1 MTIETVKLINDNGK
15 VIERLKD
22 DYENNI
28 DALTRRGWKL
38 HDGKK
43 VAKPVSKPVK
53 QAPNQLRKLQKKR
66 KLKNNVI
73 DCI

>member
-15 VIERLKD
+15 VIERTKL

-28 DALTRRGWKL
+28 NALTRRGWKL
-38 HDGKK
+38 HGGK

-53 QAPNQLRKLQKKR
+53 EIKKVV
-66 KLKNNVI
+66 KKVAKKKKKKSKK
-73 DCI
+73 

>member
-53 QAPNQLRKLQKKR
+53 QAPKSVKKVA
-66 KLKNNVI
+66 KKKKTKK
-73 DCI
+73 

>member
-28 DALTRRGWKL
+28 NALTRRGWKL

-53 QAPNQLRKLQKKR
+53 QAPKLVKKVA
-66 KLKNNVI
+66 KKKKTKK
-73 DCI
+73 

>member
-28 DALTRRGWKL
+28 NALTRRGWKL

-43 VAKPVSKPVK
+43 VAKPVK
-53 QAPNQLRKLQKKR
+53 QAPKSVKKVA
-66 KLKNNVI
+66 KKKKTKK
-73 DCI
+73 